1 MKNNEKNYS
10 GDLLDISRG
19 FSKLKVSDENYYF
32 RHFLYTEI
40 LELDEE
46 QNEDIERSVKSGI
59 QTEKQLIK
67 DAKKAG
73 SWSDAEEEKIKS
85 LQWTVKKSTTALEK
99 IQDPNQRKVFN
110 DQIEKQRV
118 DLDTLRRKKASLV
131 TYSAESLSEV
141 KKVKKMVQK
150 CVYLDRDLTESIGE
164 DPEKELTAAL
174 FKRYAEL
181 NSKQCIL
188 GASFFGGF
196 FDIYVAQHR
205 NPLKLFDVNFRTIT
219 IFQKNL
225 IILSNAL
232 FNKMKNVKIPDE
244 ISNDPLKIL
253 EYEEKEETDNKVS
266 HGIDDL
272 KARMKA
278 RGGELKAEDF
288 LTG

>member
-1 MKNNEKNYS
+1 MKNNERNYS

-19 FSKLKVSDENYYF
+19 FSKLKVSDKNYYF
-32 RHFLYTEI
+32 RHF
-40 LELDEE
+40 LDEE

-59 QTEKQLIK
+59 QTEGQLIK

-73 SWSDAEEEKIKS
+73 FWSDAEEEKIKS

-99 IQDPNQRKVFN
+99 IQDLNQRKVFN
-110 DQIEKQRV
+110 EQIEGQR
-118 DLDTLRRKKASLV
+118 LELNKLRRKKASLV

-225 IILSNAL
+225 LILSNAL
-232 FNKMKNVKIPDE
+232 FNKMKNVRIPDE